1 MTTHAFIY
9 PFRLKWKGKRVGC
22 LGAAMV
28 HFRMRSKKREG
39 GGGRRVKEEGRVQE
53 CLNKILLFIS
63 YLIIFT
69 SWNFCCIS
77 KFVMNSQEK
86 EDFPWFSCGKLLKV
100 HMSCFLQWIHRSL
113 HLCQL
118 LSIVNLLSWSCS
130 PILLLYMCFILLY
143 VLGSTI
149 T

>member
-1 MTTHAFIY
+1 MLSSTLSDWSGKEKGWGAWGLPWFI
-9 PFRLKWKGKRVGC
+9 
-22 LGAAMV
+22 LGWG
-28 HFRMRSKKREG
+28 SKKREG